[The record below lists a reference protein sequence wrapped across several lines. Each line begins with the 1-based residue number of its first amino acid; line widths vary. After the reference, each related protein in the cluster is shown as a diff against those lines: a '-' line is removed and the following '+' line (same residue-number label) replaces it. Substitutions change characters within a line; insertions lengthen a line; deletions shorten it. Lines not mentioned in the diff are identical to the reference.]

1 MHTHAPEHLAAS
13 DSAASDGVDST
24 IARLLAAL
32 FRGDTNAMLEDFADD
47 YVSLE
52 EPGKALRNEAYREFL
67 DSMFK
72 SGQFTELVYEPIGK
86 QFAGNLAV
94 HYGGWHM
101 TYTPNSGSPSSTKGN
116 YIQVY
121 RHEPDGVWRLVTELV
136 NGTIPPTAAAI
147 VAAL

>member
-1 MHTHAPEHLAAS
+1 MHTDAPEHLAAS

-24 IARLLAAL
+24 IARLMAAL

-52 EPGKALRNEAYREFL
+52 EPGKGLRKEAYREFL

-72 SGQFTELVYEPIGK
+72 SGHFTELVYEPIAK
-86 QFAGNLAV
+86 HFAGNLAV
-94 HYGGWHM
+94 HYGGWRM
-101 TYTPNSGSPSSTKGN
+101 IYTPNSGSPSSTKGN

-121 RHEPDGVWRLVTELV
+121 RQSRTGC
-136 NGTIPPTAAAI
+136 GGS
-147 VAAL
+147 